1 MALFPSRCSRPRG
14 GISSPNTP
22 WAAGTGTQ
30 SPILCRARAGARW
43 DRAGSAWWGRSTRGS
58 PAPRLLAQHPIIAR
72 LLKDV
77 AVSRR
82 LLMPPHGNWEPGD
95 FHPPHPETERD
106 FFELPSCS
114 APDAAAGA
122 RLRWERS
129 QGWDV
134 VPAGGKSS
142 ESAELKASVGDV
154 SASSWRWDTQ
164 FLPAV
169 TAGDTSHGAFG
180 LQDGALCS

>member
-22 WAAGTGTQ
+22 WAVGTGTQ

-95 FHPPHPETERD
+95 FHHLTQKQKGTFLSSPRAQPRMQQQGHG
-106 FFELPSCS
+106 CAGS
-114 APDAAAGA
+114 APGAGMLFLLGGRA
-122 RLRWERS
+122 VS
-129 QGWDV
+129 QQ
-134 VPAGGKSS
+134 S
-142 ESAELKASVGDV
+142 
-154 SASSWRWDTQ
+154 
-164 FLPAV
+164 
-169 TAGDTSHGAFG
+169 
-180 LQDGALCS
+180 